1 MTQPD
6 ETTASPTLLLP
17 LAEAASRLGLH
28 PSALRSR
35 IRRGLVTAKKGNDG
49 RILVEVMANARPDH
63 GEVMTTPEEE
73 LRAEVDFMRGQ
84 LEAARVAM
92 AKAEAERDAAVA
104 TSAAKVDAA
113 ERVVTELRARADR
126 LEAGPAEA
134 RRAGVAKGREGGGA
148 MAEA

>member
-1 MTQPD
+1 MTTPD
-6 ETTASPTLLLP
+6 EPDLSPPTLLP

-63 GEVMTTPEEE
+63 GAVTASPEDE
-73 LRAEVDFMRGQ
+73 LRAELDFMRGQ
-84 LEAARVAM
+84 LEAARIAM
-92 AKAEAERDAAVA
+92 TKAVAERDAAVA
-104 TSAAKVDAA
+104 TAAAKVDAA

-126 LEAGPAEA
+126 LEAALAEA
-134 RRAGVAKGREGGGA
+134 RRGWLVRVIEGLRRR
-148 MAEA
+148 

>member
-6 ETTASPTLLLP
+6 EPAASPTLLLP

-35 IRRGLVTAKKGNDG
+35 IRRGLATAKKGNDG

-63 GEVMTTPEEE
+63 GEVVTTPEDE

-84 LEAARVAM
+84 LEVARVAM
-92 AKAEAERDAAVA
+92 AKAEAERDAAIA
-104 TSAAKVDAA
+104 TSVAKVDAA
-113 ERVVTELRARADR
+113 ERIVAELRARGDR
-126 LEAGPAEA
+126 LEAQLAEA
-134 RRAGVAKGREGGGA
+134 RKPWLAKVL
-148 MAEA
+148 EA